1 MCVFVYIYMYRL
13 CMCIDLCMMVFSHS
27 HNKVYGWPVVYSLVP
42 GRFWVT
48 ISTRF
53 CRRRWSSKRPRWCG
67 TCSASTAA
75 VERTPPSSKP
85 GSASMSPERQGVIAS
100 CPTYTWT
107 NISIFFYIG
116 VLIQLHTSVELWF
129 PWAHPWPLQL
139 ILMPHSS
146 RLFFTFAMR
155 NTPCRESYRAHRGP
169 LGPQIQDAQAKDRV
183 QQSAAR
189 FQARSGRAHS
199 SGVHRIC
206 FSKGLPFQTDKA
218 FAKGK
223 WLNLQVWFIWISFYI
238 IIFFWIRVWVAH
250 VVMIFTGRG
259 LKMVCPEMGYTTIY
273 CSFI

>member
-1 MCVFVYIYMYRL
+1 
-13 CMCIDLCMMVFSHS
+13 
-27 HNKVYGWPVVYSLVP
+27 
-42 GRFWVT
+42 
-48 ISTRF
+48 
-53 CRRRWSSKRPRWCG
+53 
-67 TCSASTAA
+67 
-75 VERTPPSSKP
+75 
-85 GSASMSPERQGVIAS
+85 
-100 CPTYTWT
+100 
-107 NISIFFYIG
+107 
-116 VLIQLHTSVELWF
+116 
-129 PWAHPWPLQL
+129 
-139 ILMPHSS
+139 MPHSS

-238 IIFFWIRVWVAH
+238 IIFFFDSCMSCSCCYDLYRK
-250 VVMIFTGRG
+250 G
-259 LKMVCPEMGYTTIY
+259 LENGLSRNGVYHYLLQFYIMVQLTLLPWDFGWFPGKSKRDNSIY
-273 CSFI
+273 CHLVPNLVCLLVKS